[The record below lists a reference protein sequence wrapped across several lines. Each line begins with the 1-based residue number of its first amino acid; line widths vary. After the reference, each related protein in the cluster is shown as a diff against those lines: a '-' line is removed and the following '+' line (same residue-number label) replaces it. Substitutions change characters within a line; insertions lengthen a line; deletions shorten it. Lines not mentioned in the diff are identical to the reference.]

1 MSNPIQD
8 LAFAYHDAM
17 FNRFSDIVYQD
28 RDWDKYYKWRDKL
41 KKEELAN
48 AYKSERETGATM
60 HQESLVTKKRKPT
73 EHETSVTAMFLQ
85 TWGSTALGFGGAG
98 GKAITS
104 AYSIVIECNGEYAV
118 YFGSQ
123 FAYLVKG
130 SKQAFFADIEVM
142 QLESVK
148 EAVTRYA

>member
-1 MSNPIQD
+1 MNPIED

-28 RDWDKYYKWRDKL
+28 RDWSKYRKWREAL
-41 KKEELAN
+41 TKEEFAD
-48 AYKSERETGATM
+48 AYKTERATGI
-60 HQESLVTKKRKPT
+60 HHRDSLVTKHKRPT
-73 EHETSVTAMFLQ
+73 YHETTLTVMFPQ
-85 TWGSTALGFGGAG
+85 TWSSTALGFGGIG
-98 GKAITS
+98 GQAITQ

-130 SKQAFFADIEVM
+130 SKQAFFEDIRNM
-142 QLESVK
+142 QLASVMH
-148 EAVTRYA
+148 AATRYA

>member
-1 MSNPIQD
+1 MNPIQD

-28 RDWDKYYKWRDKL
+28 RDWNKYRKWRDAQS
-41 KKEELAN
+41 KEELAD
-48 AYKSERETGATM
+48 AYKTERASGITM
-60 HQESLVTKKRKPT
+60 HQESLVTKHKRPT
-73 EHETSVTAMFLQ
+73 TYETKLAAMFQQ
-85 TWGSTALGFGGAG
+85 TWSSGALGFGGIAG
-98 GKAITS
+98 QAVTP

-130 SKQAFFADIEVM
+130 SKQAFFDDIRAM
-142 QLESVK
+142 QLAPVSVSK
-148 EAVTRYA
+148 KKYA